1 MTRLS
6 HTRDGRIEHGVMR
19 ICVVGAGSIGG
30 VIASGLAGVDGVTA
44 SVLARGETLR
54 AIRADG
60 LRVRRPDG
68 SVLVTSALAAAS
80 ADEGA
85 ERGPQD
91 VVVVA
96 VKAQSMG
103 SVAASIEP
111 LLGPGTSVLST
122 LNGVP
127 WWFLDGFGGPA
138 AGAHL
143 DSVDPG
149 GKIAA
154 ALPAARVIGGT
165 VHPSAASPAPGVV
178 DWRAGE
184 GGVIGGAPA

>member
-1 MTRLS
+1 
-6 HTRDGRIEHGVMR
+6 MR

-44 SVLARGETLR
+44 SVLARGATLD

-68 SVLVTSALAAAS
+68 SAGSRPAWRPPHPTTP
-80 ADEGA
+80 A
-85 ERGPQD
+85 ELGPQD
-91 VVVVA
+91 VVIVA

-103 SVAASIEP
+103 SVAASIGP
-111 LLGPGTSVLST
+111 LLGPATVVLST

-138 AGAHL
+138 AG
-143 DSVDPG
+143 
-149 GKIAA
+149 
-154 ALPAARVIGGT
+154 R
-165 VHPSAASPAPGVV
+165 APGQRRPRRPDRGRAAGRPGDRRHRAPVGVV
-178 DWRAGE
+178 ARARRGRT
-184 GGVIGGAPA
+184 GGPGTG